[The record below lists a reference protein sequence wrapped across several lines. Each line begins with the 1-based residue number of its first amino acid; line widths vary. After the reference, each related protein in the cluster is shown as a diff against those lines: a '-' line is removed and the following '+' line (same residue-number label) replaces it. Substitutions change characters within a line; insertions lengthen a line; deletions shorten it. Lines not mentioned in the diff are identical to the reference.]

1 MVAVYA
7 KTKDDFSAVAVHR
20 ISSSLATPAVEA
32 LIINNSQQEQCKAT
46 YYIRLP
52 QGRGC
57 YLTVDPR
64 ITTVATLKQ
73 TISHRCGI
81 PLTLVSLHWQGAT
94 LDQWQHSRIS
104 LLDIGLISGDTL
116 HLRQPIKG
124 GVQPMTRNQKRG
136 HSYLQKPR
144 QLRQRGRPYWQKGH
158 TDKRLLSDT
167 ESDDS
172 VSTSLTTLVAS
183 GTPDTIWQARTI
195 KRRPIMS
202 KLTTHVYLSND
213 IVRVATLNINGAL

>member
-124 GVQPMTRNQKRG
+124 GVQPMTRNQKR
-136 HSYLQKPR
+136 
-144 QLRQRGRPYWQKGH
+144 
-158 TDKRLLSDT
+158 TFLL
-167 ESDDS
+167 DDS
-172 VSTSLTTLVAS
+172 DSEDIPTSRN
-183 GTPDTIWQARTI
+183 PDNSDNEEGPTGRKATQTNACLATQRV
-195 KRRPIMS
+195 M
-202 KLTTHVYLSND
+202 
-213 IVRVATLNINGAL
+213 IV